1 MRRRSIS
8 TATALAVLFSSAA
21 LTVTAAG
28 TASAAASVATP
39 GGIVAHAGLQR
50 VFVADR
56 SGGTI
61 TAADWSGGFIKK
73 VSGVPGV
80 SGLTLSDDG
89 STLYAAAEGSH
100 EVVAF
105 DAGTLAVT
113 DRWTIDTT
121 EGPRGIAFTAG
132 KVWFS
137 YGNQWSGNLGSID
150 PDWTAPEPPVE
161 PTEPPVE
168 PTEPPVEPTEPPVEP
183 TEPPAEPTTEPT
195 TEPSGE
201 PGTEPTEPVVEPT
214 TEVPAEPTTE
224 PAAGGFS
231 TASEEDGQVRMGLS
245 PHGGMWYSPADLD
258 TDPASPGLL
267 AMGEM
272 GISTGSLSV
281 LDVSSGD
288 PEVVAYHNGDYSL
301 NYGVSDV
308 DLVPGGSQILVN
320 GTQRLSYANGTF
332 TTAGTYSAGGPNAEV
347 HKDGTVAA
355 FGGETVSVFAPGGTK
370 PLRTLSTGGATA
382 DVAWAPDASRL
393 FALVGSNGTYTLK
406 AFTGPKLNVPTLTV
420 SAPSKGTRGTK
431 LTVTGKI
438 TATVPLPSGVQ
449 LKVARI
455 DVSSP
460 SGKALPTVTAK
471 ADGTFSFTD
480 TPPAG
485 GDVVYRVTY
494 SGDAKHTSV
503 VKSDT
508 VVIPRYATSLTLN
521 NNGKVYS
528 YGKDVTFTAHLGT
541 TYTNRTVEI
550 WADPY
555 GSDKP
560 KKLLKSGKVNSSG
573 NISAV
578 VDMKRDTTV
587 TAVFKGDAK
596 YASKTVKSVGY
607 AKVSISNSVSGHYK
621 TGYVGSHNYY
631 WFRKTKD
638 PLVSTTMSYYPGRS
652 TRYDLQV
659 YYDGK
664 WYSGASQYFELSST
678 GKVTVNLGAAGEA
691 GIKARVRSNYINSSS
706 GDNVNSTT
714 YGSWKY
720 LYFTN

>member
-28 TASAAASVATP
+28 TASAAASVAAP
-39 GGIVAHAGLQR
+39 GGMVAHAGLQR

-56 SGGTI
+56 SGGSI
-61 TAADWSGGFIKK
+61 TAADWSGGLIKK
-73 VSGVPGV
+73 VSGLPGV
-80 SGLTLSDDG
+80 TGLVLSDDG
-89 STLYAAAEGSH
+89 STLYAAAEDSH
-100 EVVAF
+100 EIVAL

-121 EGPRGIAFTAG
+121 EGPRGIAFTSG

-137 YGNQWSGNLGSID
+137 YGDQWSGNLGSID

-161 PTEPPVE
+161 PTEPPAE
-168 PTEPPVEPTEPPVEP
+168 PTEPPVEPPVEP

-214 TEVPAEPTTE
+214 TEAPAEPVTE

-231 TASEEDGQVRMGLS
+231 TAGEEDGQVRMGLS
-245 PHGGMWYSPADLD
+245 PRGGMWYDPADLD
-258 TDPASPGLL
+258 TDPSSPGLL

-272 GISTGSLSV
+272 GISTGSLAV

-288 PEVVAYHNGDYSL
+288 AEEVAYHHGDYSL
-301 NYGVSDV
+301 NSGVGDI
-308 DLVPGGSQILVN
+308 DLVPGGSQVLVN
-320 GTQRLSYANGTF
+320 GTQRLSYANGRF
-332 TTAGTYSAGGPNAEV
+332 ATAGTYSAGGYDAEV
-347 HKDGTVAA
+347 NKDGTVAA
-355 FGGETVSVFAPGGTK
+355 FGGETISVFAPNGAK
-370 PLRTLSTGGATA
+370 PLRTLSAGGATA
-382 DVAWAPDASRL
+382 DVAWAPDGSRL
-393 FALVGSNGTYTLK
+393 FALVGASNGSYTLK

-438 TATVPLPSGVQ
+438 TATVPLPTGVK
-449 LKVARI
+449 LSVARI

-460 SGKALPTVTAK
+460 SGKALASVTAK

-494 SGDAKHTSV
+494 AGDATHTSV

-508 VVIPRYATSLTLN
+508 VVIPRSSTSLTLN

-541 TYTNRTVEI
+541 TYSNRTVEI
-550 WADPY
+550 WANPY

-560 KKLLKSGKVNSSG
+560 NTLLKSAKVNSSG

-596 YASKTVKSVGY
+596 YASKTVTSVGY

-638 PLVSTTMSYYPGRS
+638 PLVSTTMSYYTGRKV
-652 TRYDLQV
+652 RYDIEV

-664 WYSGASQYFELSST
+664 WYSGASQYFKLSST
-678 GKVTVNLGAAGEA
+678 GKITVNLGASGEA
-691 GIKARVRSNYINSSS
+691 GIKARVRTNYINNSS

>member
-28 TASAAASVATP
+28 TASAAASVAAP
-39 GGIVAHAGLQR
+39 GGMVAHAGLQR

-61 TAADWSGGFIKK
+61 TVADWSGALIKK

-80 SGLTLSDDG
+80 TGLVLSDDG

-105 DAGTLAVT
+105 DAGSLAVT
-113 DRWTIDTT
+113 GRWTIDTT

-137 YGNQWSGNLGSID
+137 YGDQWDGNLGSID
-150 PDWTAPEPPVE
+150 PNWTAPEPPVE

-168 PTEPPVEPTEPPVEP
+168 PVEPPVEPTEPPVEPPVEPTEPPVEPPVEP
-183 TEPPAEPTTEPT
+183 TEPPAEPTEPA
-195 TEPSGE
+195 
-201 PGTEPTEPVVEPT
+201 
-214 TEVPAEPTTE
+214 PAEL
-224 PAAGGFS
+224 S
-231 TASEEDGQVRMGLS
+231 TASEEDGPVRMGLS
-245 PHGGMWYSPADLD
+245 PHGSMWYDPADLD
-258 TDPASPGLL
+258 TDPSSPGLL
-267 AMGEM
+267 AMGEV
-272 GISTGSLSV
+272 GISTGSVSV
-281 LDVSSGD
+281 LDVSSGT
-288 PEVVAYHNGDYSL
+288 PEVVAHHGGNYSL
-301 NYGVSDV
+301 TWGIGDI
-308 DLVPGGSQILVN
+308 DLVPGGSQVLIN
-320 GTQRLSYANGTF
+320 GNKRLSYANGTF
-332 TTAGTYSAGGPNAEV
+332 ADAGGYPVTGYQADVNR
-347 HKDGTVAA
+347 DGTVAN
-355 FGGETVSVFAPGGTK
+355 FVDDTISVYAPNGTQ
-370 PLRTLSTGGATA
+370 PLRTLSAGGTTA
-382 DVAWAPDASRL
+382 DVTWAPDASRL
-393 FALVGSNGTYTLK
+393 FALVASNGTYTLK

-420 SAPSKGTRGTK
+420 SAPSKGTIGTK

-438 TATVPLPSGVQ
+438 TATVPLPAGVK
-449 LKVARI
+449 LSVARI

-460 SGKALPTVTAK
+460 SGKALASVTAK

-494 SGDAKHTSV
+494 AGDAKHTSV

-508 VVIPRYATSLTLN
+508 VVIPRTSTSLTLN
-521 NNGKVYS
+521 NNGKVYT
-528 YGKDVTFTAHLGT
+528 YGKDVTFTAHLGK
-541 TYTNRTVEI
+541 TYSNRTVEI
-550 WADPY
+550 WANPF

-560 KKLLKSGKVNSSG
+560 NKLLKSGKVNSSG

-596 YASKTVKSVGY
+596 SAAKTVTSVGY
-607 AKVSISNSVSGHYK
+607 ATVSISNSVSGHYK

-631 WFRKTKD
+631 WFRKTKA
-638 PLVSTTMSYYPGRS
+638 PLVSTTMSYYTGRKV
-652 TRYDLQV
+652 RYDVQV
-659 YYDGK
+659 YYNGT
-664 WYSGASQYFELSST
+664 WYSGGSEYFKLSST
-678 GKVTVNLGAAGEA
+678 GKITVNMGAAGEA
-691 GIKARVRSNYINSSS
+691 GIKARVRTNYINNSS

>member
-28 TASAAASVATP
+28 TASAAASVAAP
-39 GGIVAHAGLQR
+39 GGMVAHAGLQR

-61 TAADWSGGFIKK
+61 TAADWSGGLIKR

-80 SGLTLSDDG
+80 TGLVLSDDG

-100 EVVAF
+100 EVVAL
-105 DAGTLAVT
+105 DAGTLAVKN
-113 DRWTIDTT
+113 RWTIDTT

-137 YGNQWSGNLGSID
+137 YGDQWDGNLGSID

-183 TEPPAEPTTEPT
+183 TEPPV
-195 TEPSGE
+195 
-201 PGTEPTEPVVEPT
+201 EPTEPPVEPT
-214 TEVPAEPTTE
+214 EPPAEPAE
-224 PAAGGFS
+224 PPVEPTAAAPAGEFS
-231 TASEEDGQVRMGLS
+231 AASEEDGQVRMGLS
-245 PHGGMWYSPADLD
+245 PHSSLWYDPAVLD
-258 TDPASPGLL
+258 TDPSSPGLL
-267 AMGEM
+267 AMGEA
-272 GISTGSLSV
+272 GISTGSVSV
-281 LDVSSGD
+281 LDVSSGT
-288 PEVVAYHNGDYSL
+288 PELVAHHNGDYSL
-301 NYGVSDV
+301 TYGVNDV
-308 DLVPGGSQILVN
+308 DLVPGASQVLVN
-320 GTQRLSYANGTF
+320 GNKRLSYANGAF
-332 TTAGTYSAGGPNAEV
+332 ADAGTYPTGSYNGDISG
-347 HKDGTVAA
+347 DGTVAGFLGDA
-355 FGGETVSVFAPGGTK
+355 ISVYAPNGTK
-370 PLRTLSTGGATA
+370 PLRTLSAGGDTA
-382 DVAWAPDASRL
+382 DVEWAPDASRL

-420 SAPSKGTRGTK
+420 SAPSKGTIGTK

-438 TATVPLPSGVQ
+438 TATVPLPAGVQ

-455 DVSSP
+455 DVASP

-480 TPPAG
+480 TPAAG

-508 VVIPRYATSLTLN
+508 VVIPRTSTSLTLN

-528 YGKDVTFTAHLGT
+528 YGADVTFTAHLGK
-541 TYTNRTVEI
+541 TYANRKVEI
-550 WADPY
+550 WANPY

-560 KKLLKSGKVNSSG
+560 NVLVKSGTVNSSG

-596 YASKTVKSVGY
+596 YAPKTVTSVGY
-607 AKVSISNSVSGHYK
+607 AKVKISNTVSGHYK
-621 TGYVGSHNYY
+621 TGVVGSHNYY

-638 PLVSTTMSYYPGRS
+638 ALISTTMSYYPGRS
-652 TRYDLQV
+652 ERLDLQI
-659 YYDGK
+659 YYNGS
-664 WYSGASQYFELSST
+664 WYSSGSEYIQLDGS
-678 GKVTVNLGAAGEA
+678 GKRTVNLGSPGEA
-691 GIKARVRSNYINSSS
+691 GVKARVRTNYINGSS

>member
-28 TASAAASVATP
+28 TASAAASVTTP
-39 GGIVAHAGLQR
+39 GGMVAHAGLQR

-61 TAADWSGGFIKK
+61 TAADWSGGLIKK
-73 VSGVPGV
+73 VSGLPGV
-80 SGLTLSDDG
+80 TGLVLSDDG

-100 EVVAF
+100 EVVAL

-121 EGPRGIAFTAG
+121 EGPRGIAFTSG

-137 YGNQWSGNLGSID
+137 YGDQWDGNLGSID
-150 PDWTAPEPPVE
+150 PDWTAPVEPTEPPVE

-183 TEPPAEPTTEPT
+183 TEPPVEPTEPPVEPTEPPVEP
-195 TEPSGE
+195 TEP
-201 PGTEPTEPVVEPT
+201 PTEPTEPAL
-214 TEVPAEPTTE
+214 TEFS
-224 PAAGGFS
+224 AAL
-231 TASEEDGQVRMGLS
+231 EEDGQVRMGLLPS
-245 PHGGMWYSPADLD
+245 SHWHDPAILD
-258 TDPASPGLL
+258 TDPSSPGLL
-267 AMGEM
+267 AMGSTS
-272 GISTGSLSV
+272 ISSSPTAV
-281 LDVSSGD
+281 LDVSSGT
-288 PEVVAYHNGDYSL
+288 PVTLASGSGKTFGEFL
-301 NYGVSDV
+301 RDV
-308 DLVPGGSQILVN
+308 DLAPGGEVLVDGTRRLTYAGGVFSVAGQYPVDTPYGASGDVN
-320 GTQRLSYANGTF
+320 G
-332 TTAGTYSAGGPNAEV
+332 
-347 HKDGTVAA
+347 DGTVAS
-355 FGGETVSVFAPGGTK
+355 FDPYGGSTVSVFAPKGTK
-370 PLRTLSTGGATA
+370 PLRTLSAGGGLA
-382 DVAWAPDASRL
+382 DVEWAPDGSRL

-406 AFTGPKLNVPTLTV
+406 AFSGPKLNVPTLTV

-438 TATVPLPSGVQ
+438 TATVPLPTGVK
-449 LKVARI
+449 LSVARI
-455 DVSSP
+455 DVASP
-460 SGKALPTVTAK
+460 SGKALASVTAK

-494 SGDAKHTSV
+494 AGDATHTSV

-508 VVIPRYATSLTLN
+508 VVIPRSSTSLTLN

-541 TYTNRTVEI
+541 TYSNRTVEI
-550 WADPY
+550 WANPY

-560 KKLLKSGKVNSSG
+560 NTLLKSGKVNSSG

-596 YASKTVKSVGY
+596 YAPKTVTSVGY

-638 PLVSTTMSYYPGRS
+638 VLVGTTMSYYSGRAA
-652 TRYDLQV
+652 RYEVQM
-659 YYDGK
+659 YYNGA
-664 WYSGASQYFELSST
+664 WRSGVSDYFKLSST
-678 GKVTVNLGAAGEA
+678 GKVTVNLGASGQAGL
-691 GIKARVRSNYINSSS
+691 KFRVRTSYINASS

>member
-1 MRRRSIS
+1 VRRRSIS

-28 TASAAASVATP
+28 TASAATASVASP
-39 GGIVAHAGLQR
+39 GGMVAHAGLKR

-56 SGGTI
+56 SGGAI
-61 TAADWSGGFIKK
+61 TAADWSGGVIKQ

-80 SGLTLSDDG
+80 TALVLSDDG

-105 DAGTLAVT
+105 DASTLTVT
-113 DRWTIDTT
+113 NRWAIDTT
-121 EGPRGIAFTAG
+121 EGPRGLAFTAG

-137 YGNQWSGNLGSID
+137 YGDQWDGNLGSID

-168 PTEPPVEPTEPPVEP
+168 PTEPPAEPTEPP
-183 TEPPAEPTTEPT
+183 
-195 TEPSGE
+195 
-201 PGTEPTEPVVEPT
+201 TEPTEPVEPPTEPVEPP
-214 TEVPAEPTTE
+214 TEPVEPPTEPTDPAEP
-224 PAAGGFS
+224 PADPADPAPAGGFS
-231 TASEEDGQVRMGLS
+231 TASEGEDGQVRMGLS
-245 PHGGMWYSPADLD
+245 PRSSLWYDPALLD
-258 TDPASPGLL
+258 TDPSSPGLL
-267 AMGEM
+267 VMGEA
-272 GISTGSLSV
+272 GISSGSVAV
-281 LDVSSGD
+281 LDVSSGT
-288 PEVVAYHNGDYSL
+288 PEEVAYHHGDYSL
-301 NYGVSDV
+301 TWGIGDI
-308 DLVPGGSQILVN
+308 DLVPGGSQVLVN
-320 GTQRLSYANGTF
+320 GYKRLSYANGTF
-332 TTAGTYSAGGPNAEV
+332 ADAGGYPATGYQGDVNG
-347 HKDGTVAA
+347 DGTVANFA
-355 FGGETVSVFAPGGTK
+355 DSTVSVYRPNGTK

-382 DVAWAPDASRL
+382 DVEWAPDSSRL
-393 FALVGSNGTYTLK
+393 FALVASNGTYVLK
-406 AFTGPKLNVPTLTV
+406 AFTGPTLNVPTLTV
-420 SAPSKGTRGTK
+420 NAPSKGTIGTK

-438 TATVPLPSGVQ
+438 TATVPLPSGVM
-449 LKVARI
+449 LSVARI

-460 SGKALPTVTAK
+460 SGKALASVTAK

-494 SGDAKHTSV
+494 AGDATHTSV

-508 VVIPRYATSLTLN
+508 VAIPRTSTSLTLN

-528 YGKDVTFTAHLGT
+528 YGKDVTFTAHLGK
-541 TYTNRTVEI
+541 TYSNRTVEI
-550 WADPY
+550 WADPF

-596 YASKTVKSVGY
+596 YAPKTVKSTGY

-638 PLVSTTMSYYPGRS
+638 VLVGTTMSYYPGRKV
-652 TRYDLQV
+652 RYDLQL
-659 YYDGK
+659 YYNGA
-664 WYSGASQYFELSST
+664 WRSGASEYFKLSST
-678 GKVTVNLGAAGEA
+678 GKIVVNLGASGQAGL
-691 GIKARVRSNYINSSS
+691 KFRVRTNYINSSS
-706 GDNVNSTT
+706 GDTVNSTT